1 MACPPLIFTLRKG
14 ECRGWGGG
22 YSRKMST
29 FVGEAEADRRYWP
42 GLIVL

>member
-1 MACPPLIFTLRKG
+1 MACPPLFFTLRKD
-14 ECRGWGGG
+14 ECRGGVAVIRG
-22 YSRKMST
+22 KMST